1 LGHYDSGGTKV
12 ETREHI
18 YIGGEWVTPSG
29 TDTIEVISPYTEQVI
44 ARVPDGTTADID
56 RAVAAARTAFD
67 DGPWPQLT
75 PQERAGYLTQLSQ
88 LIQSRMDEWAGVIT
102 SEVGAPF
109 SFSQMGQVFAS
120 TMVMDYYAGLANSF
134 HFEEIRQGVMGP
146 ALVRREPLGVAGAIV
161 PWNVPLFTIALK
173 LAPAF
178 IAGCTMVLKPS
189 PETPL
194 DAYLLAEACEE
205 IGLPKGVLNIVVA
218 GREVSEHL
226 VRHNDVDKIGFT
238 GSTGAGRRIASV
250 AGEGLK
256 RVTLELGG
264 KSAAIFLPDAD
275 LSVAVPQALGSG
287 FMNNG
292 QACVAQTR
300 ILVSRDKYSETV
312 DALVD
317 FTRNQVVGDPMDPAT
332 QIGPLIAERQRE
344 RVEGYIAK
352 AQAEGN
358 KIAAGGGRPSSQ
370 STGWF
375 VEPTLVVDVDPKHTI
390 AQEEVFGPVV
400 SVIAYDSPEDAVR
413 IANDSAYGLSGTVFT
428 ADVAAGLD
436 VARKVRTGTYTIN
449 SFALEF
455 AAPFGGYKDSGVGRE
470 LGPEGLSA
478 YLESKSISLP
488 AGTEVPGVPVV

>member
-1 LGHYDSGGTKV
+1 V

-18 YIGGEWVTPSG
+18 YVGGEWVAPAG
-29 TDTIEVISPYTEQVI
+29 TGTIDVISPYTEQVI

-67 DGPWPQLT
+67 EGPWPQLT
-75 PQERAGYLTQLSQ
+75 PQERAGYLSRLSQ
-88 LIQSRMDEWAGVIT
+88 LIQSRMDDWARLIT

-120 TMVMDYYAGLANSF
+120 TMIMDYYVGLAETY
-134 HFEEIRQGVMGP
+134 HFEELRQGVMGP
-146 ALVRREPLGVAGAIV
+146 NLVRREPLGVAGAIV
-161 PWNVPLFTIALK
+161 PWNVPLFTTALK

-178 IAGCTMVLKPS
+178 IAGCTMVLKPA

-194 DAYLLAEACEE
+194 DAYFLAEACEE

-226 VRHNDVDKIGFT
+226 VRHPGVDKIGFT
-238 GSTGAGRRIASV
+238 GSTAAGRRIASV

-264 KSAAIFLPDAD
+264 KSASIFLPDAD
-275 LSVAVPQALGSG
+275 LDVAVPQALGSG

-312 DALVD
+312 DALTE

-332 QIGPLIAERQRE
+332 QIGPLIAERQRT
-344 RVEGYIAK
+344 RVEGYIAT
-352 AQAEGN
+352 AQQEGG
-358 KIAAGGGRPSSQ
+358 KIAVGGNRPSSQ

-375 VEPTLVVDVDPKHTI
+375 VEPTLVLDVDPKSTI

-400 SVIAYDSPEDAVR
+400 SVIAYDTPEDAVR
-413 IANDSAYGLSGTVFT
+413 IANDSQYGLSGSVFS
-428 ADVAAGLD
+428 ADVAAGID
-436 VARKVRTGTYTIN
+436 IARKVRTGTYTVN

-455 AAPFGGYKDSGVGRE
+455 AGPFGGYKSSGVGRE

-478 YLESKSISLP
+478 YMESKSISLP
-488 AGTEVPGVPVV
+488 AGTEVPGVPQV